1 MQDHEDFILFRQKI
15 NLMMESLGEKIKD
28 LSNRVVK
35 LENKVEGSD
44 HVLLEFQNDLKLI
57 DIVVKNIDSSLKE
70 LNKSIDEREEKIKI
84 INDDEISSLNNKV
97 QEVLEEPTKK
107 YKSRKELCTAGIQTG
122 IWSDKGL
129 GSDGRIPVSCWYRRK

>member
-35 LENKVEGSD
+35 LENEVEGSD

-107 YKSRKELCTAGIQTG
+107 YKSRKEVVINTIITVIISALVTAILAN
-122 IWSDKGL
+122 I
-129 GSDGRIPVSCWYRRK
+129 I

>member
-57 DIVVKNIDSSLKE
+57 DSSLKE

-107 YKSRKELCTAGIQTG
+107 YKSRKEVVINTIITVIISALVTAILAN
-122 IWSDKGL
+122 I
-129 GSDGRIPVSCWYRRK
+129 I

>member
-28 LSNRVVK
+28 LSDRVVK

-107 YKSRKELCTAGIQTG
+107 YKSRKEVVINTIITVIISALVTAILAN
-122 IWSDKGL
+122 I
-129 GSDGRIPVSCWYRRK
+129 I

>member
-44 HVLLEFQNDLKLI
+44 QVLLEFQNDLKLI

-107 YKSRKELCTAGIQTG
+107 YKSRKEVVINTIITVIISALVTAILAN
-122 IWSDKGL
+122 I
-129 GSDGRIPVSCWYRRK
+129 I

>member
-1 MQDHEDFILFRQKI
+1 MQDHEDFVLFRQKI

-57 DIVVKNIDSSLKE
+57 DIVVKNIDSLLKE

-107 YKSRKELCTAGIQTG
+107 YKSRKEVVINTIITVIISALVTAILAN
-122 IWSDKGL
+122 I
-129 GSDGRIPVSCWYRRK
+129 I

>member
-15 NLMMESLGEKIKD
+15 NLIMESLGEKIKD

-107 YKSRKELCTAGIQTG
+107 YKSRKEVVINTIITVIISALVTAILAN
-122 IWSDKGL
+122 I
-129 GSDGRIPVSCWYRRK
+129 I

>member
-15 NLMMESLGEKIKD
+15 NLMTESLGEKIKD

-70 LNKSIDEREEKIKI
+70 LNKSIDEREEKIEI
-84 INDDEISSLNNKV
+84 INDDKISSLNNKV

-107 YKSRKELCTAGIQTG
+107 YKSRKEVVINTIITVVISALVTAILAN
-122 IWSDKGL
+122 I
-129 GSDGRIPVSCWYRRK
+129 I

>member
-1 MQDHEDFILFRQKI
+1 
-15 NLMMESLGEKIKD
+15 MMESLGEKIKD

-107 YKSRKELCTAGIQTG
+107 YKSRKEVVINTIITVVISALVTAILAN
-122 IWSDKGL
+122 I
-129 GSDGRIPVSCWYRRK
+129 I

>member
-1 MQDHEDFILFRQKI
+1 MQDYEDFILFRQKI

-44 HVLLEFQNDLKLI
+44 HVLLKFQNDLKLI
-57 DIVVKNIDSSLKE
+57 DVVVKNIDSSLKE
-70 LNKSIDEREEKIKI
+70 LNKSIDEREEEIKI
-84 INDDEISSLNNKV
+84 INDDKISSLNNKV

-107 YKSRKELCTAGIQTG
+107 YKSRKEVVINTIITVVISALVTAILAN
-122 IWSDKGL
+122 I
-129 GSDGRIPVSCWYRRK
+129 I

>member
-57 DIVVKNIDSSLKE
+57 DIVVKNIDSSRYELLGNYPVTKISNKTRDEYDKE
-70 LNKSIDEREEKIKI
+70 RM
-84 INDDEISSLNNKV
+84 
-97 QEVLEEPTKK
+97 
-107 YKSRKELCTAGIQTG
+107 
-122 IWSDKGL
+122 
-129 GSDGRIPVSCWYRRK
+129 IP

>member
-15 NLMMESLGEKIKD
+15 NLMMESLGEKTKD

-107 YKSRKELCTAGIQTG
+107 YKSRKEVVINTIITVVISTLVTAILAN
-122 IWSDKGL
+122 I
-129 GSDGRIPVSCWYRRK
+129 I

>member
-15 NLMMESLGEKIKD
+15 NLIMESLGEKIKD

-44 HVLLEFQNDLKLI
+44 SVLLEFQNDLKLI
-57 DIVVKNIDSSLKE
+57 DFVVKNIDSSLKE

-107 YKSRKELCTAGIQTG
+107 YKSRKEVVINTIITVIISALVTAILAN
-122 IWSDKGL
+122 I
-129 GSDGRIPVSCWYRRK
+129 I

>member
-44 HVLLEFQNDLKLI
+44 HVLLEFKNDLKLI

-70 LNKSIDEREEKIKI
+70 LNKSIDEREEKIEI

-107 YKSRKELCTAGIQTG
+107 YKSRKEVVINTIITVIISALVTAILAN
-122 IWSDKGL
+122 I
-129 GSDGRIPVSCWYRRK
+129 I

>member
-57 DIVVKNIDSSLKE
+57 DIVVKNIDSLLKE

-107 YKSRKELCTAGIQTG
+107 YKSRKEVVINTIITVVISALVTAILAN
-122 IWSDKGL
+122 I
-129 GSDGRIPVSCWYRRK
+129 I

>member
-44 HVLLEFQNDLKLI
+44 HVLLEFQNDLELI

-107 YKSRKELCTAGIQTG
+107 YKSRKEVVINTIITVIISALVTAILAN
-122 IWSDKGL
+122 I
-129 GSDGRIPVSCWYRRK
+129 I

>member
-1 MQDHEDFILFRQKI
+1 MQDYEDFILFRQKI

-44 HVLLEFQNDLKLI
+44 HVLLEFQNDLELI

-84 INDDEISSLNNKV
+84 INDDEIRSLNNKV

-107 YKSRKELCTAGIQTG
+107 YKSRKEVVINTIITVIISALVTAILAN
-122 IWSDKGL
+122 I
-129 GSDGRIPVSCWYRRK
+129 I

>member
-28 LSNRVVK
+28 LRNRVVK

-107 YKSRKELCTAGIQTG
+107 YKSRKEVVINTIITVIISALVTAILAN
-122 IWSDKGL
+122 I
-129 GSDGRIPVSCWYRRK
+129 I

>member
-70 LNKSIDEREEKIKI
+70 LSKSIDEREEKIKI

-107 YKSRKELCTAGIQTG
+107 YKSRKEVVINTIITVIISALVTAILAN
-122 IWSDKGL
+122 I
-129 GSDGRIPVSCWYRRK
+129 I

>member
-15 NLMMESLGEKIKD
+15 NLIMESLGEKIKD

-84 INDDEISSLNNKV
+84 INDDEISFLNNKV

-107 YKSRKELCTAGIQTG
+107 YKSRKEVVINTIITVIISALVTAILAN
-122 IWSDKGL
+122 I
-129 GSDGRIPVSCWYRRK
+129 I

>member
-15 NLMMESLGEKIKD
+15 NLMMESLGEKTKD

-107 YKSRKELCTAGIQTG
+107 YKSRKEVVINTIITVVISALVTAILAN
-122 IWSDKGL
+122 I
-129 GSDGRIPVSCWYRRK
+129 I

>member
-57 DIVVKNIDSSLKE
+57 DIVVKNIDSLLKE

-107 YKSRKELCTAGIQTG
+107 YKSRKEVVINTIITVIISALVTAILAN
-122 IWSDKGL
+122 I
-129 GSDGRIPVSCWYRRK
+129 I

>member
-57 DIVVKNIDSSLKE
+57 DIVVKNIDSLLKE
-70 LNKSIDEREEKIKI
+70 LNKSIDEREEKIEI

-107 YKSRKELCTAGIQTG
+107 YKSRKEVVINTIITVIISALVTAILAN
-122 IWSDKGL
+122 I
-129 GSDGRIPVSCWYRRK
+129 I

>member
-70 LNKSIDEREEKIKI
+70 LNKSIDEREEETKI
-84 INDDEISSLNNKV
+84 INDDKISSLNNKV

-107 YKSRKELCTAGIQTG
+107 YKSRKEVVINTIITVVISALVTAILAN
-122 IWSDKGL
+122 I
-129 GSDGRIPVSCWYRRK
+129 I

>member
-15 NLMMESLGEKIKD
+15 NLMMESLGEKTKD

-70 LNKSIDEREEKIKI
+70 LNKSIDEREEKIEI
-84 INDDEISSLNNKV
+84 INDDKISSLNNKV

-107 YKSRKELCTAGIQTG
+107 YKSRKEVVINTIITVVISALVTAILAN
-122 IWSDKGL
+122 I
-129 GSDGRIPVSCWYRRK
+129 I

>member
-15 NLMMESLGEKIKD
+15 NLMTESLGEKIKD

-107 YKSRKELCTAGIQTG
+107 YKSRKEVVINTIITVIISALVTAILAN
-122 IWSDKGL
+122 I
-129 GSDGRIPVSCWYRRK
+129 I

>member
-28 LSNRVVK
+28 LSDRVIK

-57 DIVVKNIDSSLKE
+57 DIVVKNVDNSLKE
-70 LNKSIDEREEKIKI
+70 LNKSIDEREEKIKV

-107 YKSRKELCTAGIQTG
+107 YKSRKEVVINTIITVVVSVLVTAILAS
-122 IWSDKGL
+122 I
-129 GSDGRIPVSCWYRRK
+129 I

>member
-15 NLMMESLGEKIKD
+15 NLMMKSLGEKIKD
-28 LSNRVVK
+28 LSNRVAK

-107 YKSRKELCTAGIQTG
+107 YKSRKEVVINTIITVTISALVTAILAN
-122 IWSDKGL
+122 I
-129 GSDGRIPVSCWYRRK
+129 I

>member
-15 NLMMESLGEKIKD
+15 NLMMESLGEKTKD

-107 YKSRKELCTAGIQTG
+107 YKSRKEVVINTIITVIISALVTTILANI
-122 IWSDKGL
+122 I
-129 GSDGRIPVSCWYRRK
+129 

>member
-57 DIVVKNIDSSLKE
+57 DIVVKNIDSSLKK

-107 YKSRKELCTAGIQTG
+107 YKSRKEVVINTIITVIISALVTAILAN
-122 IWSDKGL
+122 I
-129 GSDGRIPVSCWYRRK
+129 I

>member
-28 LSNRVVK
+28 LSDRVVK

-107 YKSRKELCTAGIQTG
+107 YKSRKEVVINTIITVVISALVTAILAN
-122 IWSDKGL
+122 I
-129 GSDGRIPVSCWYRRK
+129 I

>member
-44 HVLLEFQNDLKLI
+44 QVLLEFQNDLKLI

-107 YKSRKELCTAGIQTG
+107 YKSRKEVVINTIITVVISALVTAILAN
-122 IWSDKGL
+122 I
-129 GSDGRIPVSCWYRRK
+129 I

>member
-15 NLMMESLGEKIKD
+15 NLMMESLGEKTKD

-70 LNKSIDEREEKIKI
+70 LNKSIDEREEEIKI

-97 QEVLEEPTKK
+97 QEVLEEPIKK
-107 YKSRKELCTAGIQTG
+107 YKSRKEVVINTIITVIISALVTAILAN
-122 IWSDKGL
+122 I
-129 GSDGRIPVSCWYRRK
+129 I

>member
-15 NLMMESLGEKIKD
+15 NLMMESLEEKIKD

-70 LNKSIDEREEKIKI
+70 LNKSIDEREEEIKI
-84 INDDEISSLNNKV
+84 INDDKISSLNNKV

-107 YKSRKELCTAGIQTG
+107 YKSRKEVVINTIITVVISALVTAILAN
-122 IWSDKGL
+122 I
-129 GSDGRIPVSCWYRRK
+129 I

>member
-107 YKSRKELCTAGIQTG
+107 YKSRKEVVINTIITVVTSALVTAILAN
-122 IWSDKGL
+122 I
-129 GSDGRIPVSCWYRRK
+129 I

>member
-57 DIVVKNIDSSLKE
+57 DIVVKNIDSSLNE

-107 YKSRKELCTAGIQTG
+107 YKSRKEVVINTIITVVISALATAILAN
-122 IWSDKGL
+122 I
-129 GSDGRIPVSCWYRRK
+129 I

>member
-1 MQDHEDFILFRQKI
+1 
-15 NLMMESLGEKIKD
+15 MERLGVKIKD

-107 YKSRKELCTAGIQTG
+107 YKSRKEVVINTIITVVISALVTAILAN
-122 IWSDKGL
+122 I
-129 GSDGRIPVSCWYRRK
+129 I

>member
-35 LENKVEGSD
+35 LENKVEGSV

-84 INDDEISSLNNKV
+84 INDDKISSLNNKV

-107 YKSRKELCTAGIQTG
+107 YKSRKEVVINTIITVIISALVTAILAN
-122 IWSDKGL
+122 I
-129 GSDGRIPVSCWYRRK
+129 I

>member
-35 LENKVEGSD
+35 LEKKVEGSD

-107 YKSRKELCTAGIQTG
+107 YKSRKEVVINTIITVIISALVTAILAN
-122 IWSDKGL
+122 I
-129 GSDGRIPVSCWYRRK
+129 I